1 MPLREIKLDV
11 PPDRLGMIF
20 SNIEVIYQYNIRLL
34 ELLEKVIIEGD
45 TSNSIGKI
53 FLGMVRKKY
62 YPWFIVN

>member
-1 MPLREIKLDV
+1 LREIKLDV